1 MAYIKTVQE
10 LIDVLSSLT
19 EEQKQMP
26 VRIEDNYGDQY
37 IEYIEEH
44 GDSKYRVVS
53 IQSDNADF
61 YFNAK
66 VLWPRDEEV
75 E

>member
-10 LIDVLSSLT
+10 LIDVLSSLP
-19 EEQKQMP
+19 EEKKQMP
-26 VRIEDNYGDQY
+26 VRIEDDCSDQY

-44 GDSKYRVVS
+44 GDNKYRVVS
-53 IQSDNADF
+53 IQSGNADF

-66 VLWPRDEEV
+66 VLWPRDEE

>member
-10 LIDVLSSLT
+10 LINVLSSLS
-19 EEQKQMP
+19 EKQKQMP
-26 VRIEDNYGDQY
+26 VRIEDAYGDQY

-61 YFNAK
+61 SFNAK